1 MIIFD
6 NRLICCVDRYL
17 YAIVHTVYMFNIIY
31 CYCTASYREVV
42 AVDARNKEIRL
53 PKGEQSHVESV
64 TVAVLEVFFADP
76 QKRWRIA
83 MLNEVGQTAIIQ
95 QEQESQQ

>member
-1 MIIFD
+1 MISFY
-6 NRLICCVDRYL
+6 NRLIHCADIL
-17 YAIVHTVYMFNIIY
+17 FYAIVHSSHIAMSIVVA
-31 CYCTASYREVV
+31 TASHREVV
-42 AVDARNKEIRL
+42 AVDARNKEIPL

-83 MLNEVGQTAIIQ
+83 MLNEVGQTAVIQ
-95 QEQESQQ
+95 QEQEQQQ